1 MVFVSIQCA
10 IPFDSVISCLNIYL
24 SDIRAYTPTKKT
36 HKSIHSNTNKNLE
49 IFHMLINRD
58 VDRDIVIHSY

>member
-10 IPFDSVISCLNIYL
+10 IPFDSVNSCLNIYL
-24 SDIRAYTPTKKT
+24 SDIRAYTPQKT
-36 HKSIHSNTNKNLE
+36 HKSIHSNTHRNLE